1 MQAAVQVENVTGQP
15 PVAQGLGV
23 AGGTFAASNATAD
36 SGQLVVEHPVS
47 PTAAGPDDGP
57 AKFSAQ
63 ILRGLTTMFNQRG
76 GVMTMRL
83 HPPELGELRVQMT
96 LSQGRVS
103 AEFRATTQS
112 AHALLERSLTSLRSA
127 LETHGLSV
135 ERLTV
140 QPLPSVQVR
149 HDAPDEQQ
157 QRHHHDAGSGQSRG
171 RRDDDPESPHSP
183 QRRARSAETFDQ
195 VRSSMP

>member
-1 MQAAVQVENVTGQP
+1 
-15 PVAQGLGV
+15 
-23 AGGTFAASNATAD
+23 
-36 SGQLVVEHPVS
+36 
-47 PTAAGPDDGP
+47 
-57 AKFSAQ
+57 
-63 ILRGLTTMFNQRG
+63 
-76 GVMTMRL
+76 MTMRL

-96 LSQGRVS
+96 LAQGRVS

-135 ERLTV
+135 ERLTI

-171 RRDDDPESPHSP
+171 RRDDDPESH

>member
-1 MQAAVQVENVTGQP
+1 
-15 PVAQGLGV
+15 
-23 AGGTFAASNATAD
+23 
-36 SGQLVVEHPVS
+36 
-47 PTAAGPDDGP
+47 
-57 AKFSAQ
+57 
-63 ILRGLTTMFNQRG
+63 
-76 GVMTMRL
+76 MRL

-96 LSQGRVS
+96 LAQGRVS
-103 AEFRATTQS
+103 AEFSATTPS
-112 AHALLERSLTSLRSA
+112 AHALLEQSLTSLRSA

-149 HDAPDEQQ
+149 QDAPDEQQ
-157 QRHHHDAGSGQSRG
+157 QQRHRHDAGPGQSRG
-171 RRDDDPESPHSP
+171 RRDDDPESP

>member
-1 MQAAVQVENVTGQP
+1 VQAAVQVQNTTGQP
-15 PVAQGLGV
+15 PVSQGLGV
-23 AGGTFAASNATAD
+23 TGGTSAASSVTAG
-36 SGQLVVEHPVS
+36 SGALVLEYLVPA
-47 PTAAGPDDGP
+47 TAAGPDDGP
-57 AKFSAQ
+57 EQFSTR

-83 HPPELGELRVQMT
+83 HPPELGELRIQMT
-96 LSQGRVS
+96 LAQGRVT
-103 AEFRATTQS
+103 AEFRATTPS
-112 AHALLERSLTSLRSA
+112 AHALLERSLTHLRSA

-140 QPLPSVQVR
+140 QPLPSVQVPQ
-149 HDAPDEQQ
+149 DAPAEQQQ
-157 QRHHHDAGSGQSRG
+157 QRHRHDAGSGQSRG
-171 RRDDDPESPHSP
+171 RRDDDPESP